1 MGNMRIVRTE
11 RETVRLNS
19 LFRGLEGL
27 AKGIL
32 PEKPVDD
39 FFYCIK
45 LLSCIHFSFTL
56 RLAMLTSLSEAF
68 VNVSHE
74 QNPPKFMT

>member
-1 MGNMRIVRTE
+1 MGKMRIVRTE
-11 RETVRLNS
+11 RGAVRLNS

-39 FFYCIK
+39 FLIVLNC
-45 LLSCIHFSFTL
+45 FSFTL
-56 RLAMLTSLSEAF
+56 MLAMLTSLSEAF